1 MQQTNK
7 LTNLSFKVPSNHFE
21 LNFES
26 PRFYLLPIPSLLLF
40 GIVVVNSLSNQPSL
54 KPYPLSLGLQFTLVS
69 ISRSSSPLIG
79 FFTFYLFK
87 NLFYKYFLEKT
98 YSKNEYFAVPTS
110 LAPWSNMRVSILLVS
125 SSTLPTEAKSLI

>member
-26 PRFYLLPIPSLLLF
+26 PGFYLLPIPSLLLF

-110 LAPWSNMRVSILLVS
+110 LAPWSNMRVSMLLVS
-125 SSTLPTEAKSLI
+125 SSTLSTEAKSLI